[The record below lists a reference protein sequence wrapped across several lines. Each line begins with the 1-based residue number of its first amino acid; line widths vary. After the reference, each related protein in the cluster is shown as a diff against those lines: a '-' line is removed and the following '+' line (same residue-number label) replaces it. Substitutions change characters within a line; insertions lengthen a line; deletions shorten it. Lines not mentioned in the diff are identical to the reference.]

1 MPSVCRQSDVF
12 TANSANH
19 QRNHK
24 EIFGAGLS
32 SLLISPT
39 DTNLKTVLA
48 NQFGNTFQLCMTML
62 DCHTGVILQ
71 TEQWLIVMSAIH
83 RALNGYNHIVV
94 RWWMMIYTLRLSLGF
109 SDGCPNQRS
118 SLSWMCT
125 SSSLK
130 ERLLACTCKQSS
142 PGLILCCAIHS
153 SVNWAACSEIVNR
166 ELLFPSTPGTFLNIS
181 FTFFLLLFS
190 AAVGSCWQHRQL
202 MHVQKLFIDSVTLDF
217 WFIAEGG
224 KKSYKLLIK
233 QWLKKWFPGFWWY
246 GIKM

>member
-1 MPSVCRQSDVF
+1 
-12 TANSANH
+12 
-19 QRNHK
+19 
-24 EIFGAGLS
+24 
-32 SLLISPT
+32 
-39 DTNLKTVLA
+39 
-48 NQFGNTFQLCMTML
+48 
-62 DCHTGVILQ
+62 
-71 TEQWLIVMSAIH
+71 
-83 RALNGYNHIVV
+83 
-94 RWWMMIYTLRLSLGF
+94 MMNDEIYTLRLSLWF

-153 SVNWAACSEIVNR
+153 SVNWAACSEINR

-224 KKSYKLLIK
+224 KKVLQTFNKTMIKKMISWILVIWYKNVNNSELSLFLLASASCDLSTDFK
-233 QWLKKWFPGFWWY
+233 ACEWWERNFLSE
-246 GIKM
+246 

>member
-1 MPSVCRQSDVF
+1 
-12 TANSANH
+12 
-19 QRNHK
+19 
-24 EIFGAGLS
+24 
-32 SLLISPT
+32 
-39 DTNLKTVLA
+39 
-48 NQFGNTFQLCMTML
+48 MT
-62 DCHTGVILQ
+62 DCHECYSQSAEWLQ
-71 TEQWLIVMSAIH
+71 PH
-83 RALNGYNHIVV
+83 RCK
-94 RWWMMIYTLRLSLGF
+94 MMNDEIYTLRLSLWF

-166 ELLFPSTPGTFLNIS
+166 ELPFPSTPGTFLNIS